1 MDFLYC
7 RMSKEFRLSS
17 TSYKRSEFQKNDAK
31 LEDFIINHFNKK
43 PTSDGDLE
51 DAKQNNFIS
60 GVELSTATVQLDDV
74 VSECFE
80 QEEQQK
86 PQKKLS
92 QSKIKPIPIKKQ
104 PQKKPQNKPSSQKPA
119 MVPEEKTDDDESME
133 LEEIEDQQETQQEN
147 KPVREICDE
156 FHRILSIALLNRL
169 TGKEEGKIK
178 DEEGRIILDSTTL
191 VELISLITG
200 VERRKIVIHYRDHDI
215 DVGCLCS
222 YTPDMIVIKD
232 IKDIKVNNE
241 DMIYSYNAHYNALT
255 NDFHISLSHM
265 IHYNETQ

>member
-1 MDFLYC
+1 
-7 RMSKEFRLSS
+7 MSKEFRLNS
-17 TSYKRSEFQKNDAK
+17 TGYKRTAFQKNDAK

-43 PTSDGDLE
+43 PVQDGTLE
-51 DAKQNNFIS
+51 EESKQQSFIN
-60 GVELSTATVQLDDV
+60 GVELSNTTVQLDDV

-80 QEEQQK
+80 QDEQQK
-86 PQKKLS
+86 QKPTQPKK
-92 QSKIKPIPIKKQ
+92 QQPKIKPIPIKK
-104 PQKKPQNKPSSQKPA
+104 PQQQTKPIQQVQQHQEVINVEKIDDEEPNELEDI
-119 MVPEEKTDDDESME
+119 PEE
-133 LEEIEDQQETQQEN
+133 QQED

-156 FHRILSIALLNRL
+156 FHRILSIALLNRV
-169 TGKEEGKIK
+169 TGDDKERARLK
-178 DEEGRIILDSTTL
+178 DEEGRIILDSTSL

-200 VERRKIVIHYRDHDI
+200 IERRKIVIHYRDLDV
-215 DVGCLCS
+215 DVGCFCS
-222 YTPDMIVIKD
+222 YPNEIDIIKD

>member
-1 MDFLYC
+1 
-7 RMSKEFRLSS
+7 MSKEFRLSS

-43 PTSDGDLE
+43 PTRDGDLE

-80 QEEQQK
+80 QEEQQ
-86 PQKKLS
+86 PQKKS
-92 QSKIKPIPIKKQ
+92 TQMKIKPIPIKKPRQ
-104 PQKKPQNKPSSQKPA
+104 QKKPTTQKPA
-119 MVPEEKTDDDESME
+119 TVPEEKTDEEDTTE
-133 LEEIEDQQETQQEN
+133 LEEIEDQQETQQQTQQED
-147 KPVREICDE
+147 KPIREICDE

-200 VERRKIVIHYRDHDI
+200 IERRKIVIHYRDHDV

-222 YTPDMIVIKD
+222 YSPDIGVIKD

-241 DMIYSYNAHYNALT
+241 DMIYSYNAHYNALS